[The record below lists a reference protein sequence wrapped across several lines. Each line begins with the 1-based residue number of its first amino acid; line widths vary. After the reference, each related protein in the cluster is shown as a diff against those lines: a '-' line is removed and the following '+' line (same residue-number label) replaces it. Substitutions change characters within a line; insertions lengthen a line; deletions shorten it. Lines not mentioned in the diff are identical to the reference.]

1 MSLRRL
7 LQLWLGLTMIVLGL
21 AACSASATPTPIPL
35 SQVNLEPILIL
46 PGDLPAG
53 LSGAQVRDSLPEMF
67 GNLPEASNQIYQQFQ
82 RQGEAAGG
90 VAATLYESD
99 SDRDVAYTLLLKGFG
114 DTSSGSITKT
124 ERIAVSNV
132 GERAEA
138 VTLQGSMLGI
148 VLDFADLAF
157 VRCGAVVHIRFGG
170 SADLTEIV
178 SYARRLDERLTTL
191 VCR

>member
-1 MSLRRL
+1 MSLQRSRQL
-7 LQLWLGLTMIVLGL
+7 LLALTMTVLWL
-21 AACSASATPTPIPL
+21 AACSATPTQIPL
-35 SQVNLEPILIL
+35 SEINLEPILIL

-53 LSGAQVRDSLPEMF
+53 FSGAQVRDSLPEMF
-67 GNLPEASNQIYQQFQ
+67 GNLPEASNQTYQQFQ

-90 VAATLYESD
+90 VAVTLYESD

-114 DTSSGSITKT
+114 DSSSDSMTKT
-124 ERIAVSNV
+124 ERIVVSNV

-170 SADLTEIV
+170 SAGLTEIV
-178 SYARRLDERLTTL
+178 SYARRLDERLTAL